1 MPSVS
6 HGETVTVTVVLP
18 SHRDS
23 ADLRIA
29 KGIRKPSFSTHVT
42 ASQMSAALHLGH
54 GHGHGNG
61 PEDGEP
67 HLQTV

>member
-6 HGETVTVTVVLP
+6 HGETVTVVLP

-23 ADLRIA
+23 VDLRIA

-42 ASQMSAALHLGH
+42 ASQMSAALHH